1 MRLLATF
8 GEKRSER
15 FASTP
20 TLKELGFNLV
30 VEAPNGIGAP
40 AGIPADAEKKL
51 RDAFRTAVNSEEFKA
66 VAARIDSPLMY
77 LDGPDYKKYVMQVY
91 REETDLI
98 RRLNL
103 SELMAKG

>member
-1 MRLLATF
+1 
-8 GEKRSER
+8 
-15 FASTP
+15 
-20 TLKELGFNLV
+20 LKELGFNLV

-40 AGIPADAEKKL
+40 AGIPADAERKL
-51 RDAFRTAVNSEEFKA
+51 RDAFRAAVNSEEFKA

>member
-1 MRLLATF
+1 
-8 GEKRSER
+8 
-15 FASTP
+15 
-20 TLKELGFNLV
+20 
-30 VEAPNGIGAP
+30 
-40 AGIPADAEKKL
+40 
-51 RDAFRTAVNSEEFKA
+51 
-66 VAARIDSPLMY
+66 MY